1 MNATGLADPIVG
13 RLLERRYRVTGIVA
27 RGGMATVYTARDERL
42 DRDVAVKVMHPA
54 LAEDPD
60 FVARFQ
66 REARAAARIAAP
78 NVVSVID
85 AGVDG
90 TTAFLVMEL
99 VRGRTLRA
107 LLRERGRLSPNQ
119 TLEILEPVATALAA
133 AHRAGVVHRDVK
145 PENVLLADDGSVKV
159 ADFGLARAVAASQLT
174 ATTGLLL
181 GTVSYIAPEQ
191 VSHGHVDP
199 RGDVYAAGV
208 MAFELLTGTPPYDA
222 DTPLAIAYRHVH
234 DEVPPPSRV
243 VAGIPP
249 AVDELVLAATA
260 RDPATRL
267 ADGEALAAAV
277 RRVRRVVPADHDTR
291 ILSREEALAAVR
303 PGAGHPTVVLGATA
317 GSATATPTATA
328 AAAARRPRRRVWST
342 LAIVVLVL
350 LTAAAAVAGW
360 WFGSGRYV
368 RVPRL
373 VGLAPAAAERQV
385 TGDHLRWQLGP
396 TRVYSD
402 TVPAGLVAGQRPG
415 PGAAAI
421 RGHAV
426 VLLVS
431 QGPLMETVPQ
441 LAGLTLDAARLA
453 LTRHHLTL
461 GEVTSIYSTTVTPGT
476 VVSASPHAGLVVRH
490 ATPVQLTISQGPAP
504 VTLPSVTGEPVAQAQ
519 ATLTALGLHTTVTSA
534 YNATVSAGDV
544 VSESPQAGST
554 AHQGDSVGL
563 VESLG
568 PPYVTMP
575 EVTGDSPAQ
584 AEALLTQLG
593 LHYQVEQFP
602 GSPGVDVV
610 HQSVASG
617 ARVRVGSTV
626 TLYVF

>member
-1 MNATGLADPIVG
+1 MNATGLADPLIG

-78 NVVSVID
+78 NVVAVID

-107 LLRERGRLSPNQ
+107 LLRERGRLNPSQ
-119 TLEILEPVATALAA
+119 TLEILEPVAAALAA

-159 ADFGLARAVAASQLT
+159 ADFGLARAIAASQLT

-191 VSHGHVDP
+191 VSHGQVDP

-208 MAFELLTGTPPYDA
+208 MAFELLTGAPPYDA

-234 DEVPPPSRV
+234 DEVPAPSQ
-243 VAGIPP
+243 AAPGIPP

-260 RDPATRL
+260 RDPQARL
-267 ADGEALAAAV
+267 ADGDALAAAI
-277 RRVRRVVPADHDTR
+277 RRVRRVVPPDHDTR
-291 ILSREEALAAVR
+291 ILSREEALATVR
-303 PGAGHPTVVLGATA
+303 PAASHPTAVLDT
-317 GSATATPTATA
+317 TPPASPA
-328 AAAARRPRRRVWST
+328 AVPARRPRRRRVWST
-342 LAIVVLVL
+342 VVVVMLVL

-368 RVPRL
+368 RVPHL
-373 VGLAPAAAERQV
+373 VGLAPAAAERQI
-385 TGDHLRWQLGP
+385 TGDHLHWRLDP
-396 TRVYSD
+396 AKVYSD

-415 PGAAAI
+415 PGAQAV

-431 QGPLMETVPQ
+431 QGPRMETVPQ

-453 LTRHHLTL
+453 LTRHQLAL
-461 GEVTSIYSTTVTPGT
+461 GAVTSVYSTAVAPGT

-504 VTLPSVTGEPVAQAQ
+504 VTIPSVTGEPVAQAQ

-534 YNATVSAGDV
+534 YNATVTAGDV
-544 VSESPQAGST
+544 VSESPQSGTT
-554 AHQGDSVGL
+554 AHQGDSVSL

-575 EVTGDSPAQ
+575 DVTGDSPAQ
-584 AEALLTQLG
+584 AESLLTQLG
-593 LHYQVEQFP
+593 LHYHVEQFP

-617 ARVRVGSTV
+617 TRLRVGSTV